1 VAQRIG
7 GYVSI
12 EVTDE
17 AVEVL
22 RRSLELG
29 NVDASRGGVRLRGA
43 RGLGGG
49 MDIQV
54 ELADGPLEEE
64 SVIERKGVRIFVD
77 PEVTKA
83 IPDAVVAVEP
93 QHEVVVVRPADRG

>member
-1 VAQRIG
+1 
-7 GYVSI
+7 VSI

-22 RRSLELG
+22 RRSLELSS
-29 NVDASRGGVRLRGA
+29 VDASRGGVRLRGA

-49 MDIQV
+49 MDVQV
-54 ELADGPLEEE
+54 ELADGPQAEEHI
-64 SVIERKGVRIFVD
+64 IETEGLRIFVD
-77 PEVTKA
+77 PELTKV
-83 IPDAVVAVEP
+83 IPEAVVAVEP